1 MIGGSTQPW
10 HRRTANPGETVPVL
24 RMVKPERTWLSLHE
38 ISAMVVYV
46 PVGPRNTKSA
56 SR

>member
-1 MIGGSTQPW
+1 
-10 HRRTANPGETVPVL
+10 
-24 RMVKPERTWLSLHE
+24 MVGPERSWLSLHE

-46 PVGPRNTKSA
+46 PVGPHNTKSA